1 MAKIRNSNPK
11 TSSGGYER
19 LLGNKDMADIFTKA
33 QSTVISNG
41 TELEKIITE
50 RANNIEDLDDTVV
63 INTDEIKN
71 ALEDTVTDLKLDL
84 EEDKDE

>member
-1 MAKIRNSNPK
+1 MK
-11 TSSGGYER
+11 TLKYGNETIVIEDESSEGETGI
-19 LLGNKDMADIFTKA
+19 AIH
-33 QSTVISNG
+33 
-41 TELEKIITE
+41 
-50 RANNIEDLDDTVV
+50 NIEDLDDTVV

>member
-1 MAKIRNSNPK
+1 MK
-11 TSSGGYER
+11 TLKYGNETIVIEDESSEGKTGIAIQ
-19 LLGNKDMADIFTKA
+19 K
-33 QSTVISNG
+33 
-41 TELEKIITE
+41 
-50 RANNIEDLDDTVV
+50 IEDLDDTVV

>member
-1 MAKIRNSNPK
+1 MK
-11 TSSGGYER
+11 TLKY
-19 LLGNKDMADIFTKA
+19 GNETI
-33 QSTVISNG
+33 V
-41 TELEKIITE
+41 
-50 RANNIEDLDDTVV
+50 IEDESSEGKTGIAIDDTVV

>member
-1 MAKIRNSNPK
+1 MK
-11 TSSGGYER
+11 TLKYGNETIVIEDESSEGKTR
-19 LLGNKDMADIFTKA
+19 IAIH
-33 QSTVISNG
+33 
-41 TELEKIITE
+41 
-50 RANNIEDLDDTVV
+50 NIEDLDDTVV